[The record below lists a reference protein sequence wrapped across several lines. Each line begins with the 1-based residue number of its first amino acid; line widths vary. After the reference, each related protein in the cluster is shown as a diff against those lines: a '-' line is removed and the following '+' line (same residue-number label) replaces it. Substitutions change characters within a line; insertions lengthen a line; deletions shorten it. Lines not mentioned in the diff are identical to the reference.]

1 MELLSLY
8 LILINA
14 AALLFMLTDK
24 LRAKQNRWRIPEA
37 TLMGI
42 AAAGGSFGAFVGMKL
57 FRHKTRHLK
66 FTIGVPL
73 LLVIHIVL
81 LIMLFPN
88 LIS

>member
-57 FRHKTRHLK
+57 FRHKTRNPK
-66 FTIGVPL
+66 FAFGIPALLAVHVI
-73 LLVIHIVL
+73 LLVLIVPKL
-81 LIMLFPN
+81 V
-88 LIS
+88 

>member
-24 LRAKQNRWRIPEA
+24 LRAKQNRWHIPEA

-57 FRHKTRHLK
+57 FRHKTRHPK
-66 FTIGVPL
+66 FAFGIPALLAVHVI
-73 LLVIHIVL
+73 LLVLIVPKL
-81 LIMLFPN
+81 A
-88 LIS
+88 

>member
-57 FRHKTRHLK
+57 FRHKTRHPK
-66 FTIGVPL
+66 FAFGIPALLAVHVI
-73 LLVIHIVL
+73 LLVLIVPKL
-81 LIMLFPN
+81 A
-88 LIS
+88 

>member
-24 LRAKQNRWRIPEA
+24 LRARQNRWRISEA

-42 AAAGGSFGAFVGMKL
+42 AAAGGSLGAFLGMKL
-57 FRHKTRHLK
+57 FRHKTRHPK
-66 FTIGVPL
+66 FVFGIPALLALHTI
-73 LLVIHIVL
+73 LLVLILPKL
-81 LIMLFPN
+81 L
-88 LIS
+88 